1 MTDAAG
7 LTAELREQVLVHLGD
22 RLSQGEVLV
31 SGKQFVNAAEEGF
44 LALTGEPVGDQV
56 RTQLGGTCGS
66 CQRGGSYA
74 AAGA

>member
-44 LALTGEPVGDQV
+44 LALTGEPVEVDIV
-56 RTQLGGTCGS
+56 TEALPSVCGWFFS
-66 CQRGGSYA
+66 SGLD
-74 AAGA
+74 